1 MTTIAILHPGEMGS
15 AIGRALIGVGHEV
28 YWLPAGRGP
37 DSMIRAERAGLRER
51 SGVRGCDVVISIC
64 PPSAAVATARSIG
77 EFEGTYVDANAIA
90 PQTAEEVCRIVREQG
105 SAYVDGGL
113 IGPPPG
119 RPGTTRLYLSGVKA
133 DEVAGDFANSG
144 VEARILQ
151 GSDFAASGLK
161 MVYAAGTKIS
171 AGLVLAA
178 RGAAAELGVEA
189 ALAQEWT
196 LSQPDLEDRY
206 RAALADAAVKG
217 WRWKDEMLQIA
228 DTFVGAGQPGEFGIA
243 AAQVFARHSSQS
255 MTHDK

>member
-1 MTTIAILHPGEMGS
+1 
-15 AIGRALIGVGHEV
+15 
-28 YWLPAGRGP
+28 
-37 DSMIRAERAGLRER
+37 
-51 SGVRGCDVVISIC
+51 VRGCDGVISIC

-90 PQTAEEVCRIVREQG
+90 PQTADEVCRIVREQG
-105 SAYVDGGL
+105 SVYVDGGL

-119 RPGTTRLYLSGVKA
+119 RPGTTRLYLSGEKA
-133 DEVAGDFANSG
+133 SKVAGDFANSG
-144 VEARILQ
+144 VEAMILQ

-161 MVYAAGTKIS
+161 MVYAAWTKIS